1 MNYTIEG
8 GSLPVLTINLE
19 AGEKLISEAG
29 GRTWSK
35 GDVTTENKIEGGA
48 GKALGRMLTGESLFM
63 STYTA
68 NGPAEIAFTN
78 SFPGRIVARELAA
91 GESIIAQKSAFLCAS
106 YGVTLAMHVNKSL
119 KKGFLGGE
127 GFLMQ
132 KITGPGIAFF
142 EIDGYCKE
150 YDLAAGEKL
159 TIDTGVLALMDETCT
174 MDVQMVKG
182 VKNVLFGGEGLFDTS
197 VTGPGKVYLQSM
209 SVAKLAQI
217 LIPFLPLNK
226 GK

>member
-8 GSLPVLTINLE
+8 GSLPVLSITLE

-35 GDVTTENKIEGGA
+35 GDITTENKIEGGA

-106 YGVTLAMHVNKSL
+106 YGVTLAMHVNKNL

-159 TIDTGVLALMDETCT
+159 VIDTGVLALMDETCN

-209 SVAKLAQI
+209 SVAKLAQL
-217 LIPFLPLNK
+217 LIPFLPI
-226 GK
+226 GKSK

>member
-35 GDVTTENKIEGGA
+35 GDITTENKIEGGA

-78 SFPGRIVARELAA
+78 SFPGRIIARELAA

-150 YDLAAGEKL
+150 YDLSAGEKL
-159 TIDTGVLALMDETCT
+159 VIDTGVLALMDETCT

>member
-8 GSLPVLTINLE
+8 GSLPVLTITLD
-19 AGEKLISEAG
+19 AGEKIISEAG

-35 GDVTTENKIEGGA
+35 GDITTENKIEGGA
-48 GKALGRMLTGESLFM
+48 GKALGRLVTGESLFM

-68 NGPAEIAFTN
+68 NGPAEITFTN
-78 SFPGRIVARELAA
+78 SFPGRIVARELKA

-132 KITGPGIAFF
+132 KITGPGIVFF

-150 YDLAAGEKL
+150 YDLAPGEKL

-182 VKNVLFGGEGLFDTS
+182 VKNILFGGEGLFDTTI
-197 VTGPGKVYLQSM
+197 TGPGRVSLQSM
-209 SVAKLAQI
+209 TVSKLAQL
-217 LIPFLPLNK
+217 LIPYLPFNK
-226 GK
+226 KK

>member
-8 GSLPVLTINLE
+8 GSLPVLSITLE

-35 GDVTTENKIEGGA
+35 GDITTENKIEGGA

-106 YGVTLAMHVNKSL
+106 YGVTLAMHVNKNL

-150 YDLAAGEKL
+150 YDLAPGEKL
-159 TIDTGVLALMDETCT
+159 VIDTGVLALMDETCN

-217 LIPFLPLNK
+217 LIPFLPI
-226 GK
+226 GKSK

>member
-8 GSLPVLTINLE
+8 GSLPVLSITLE

-35 GDVTTENKIEGGA
+35 GDITTENKIEGGA

-150 YDLAAGEKL
+150 YDLSAGEKL
-159 TIDTGVLALMDETCT
+159 VIDTGVLALMDETCN

-217 LIPFLPLNK
+217 LIPFLPI
-226 GK
+226 GKSK